1 MKKYVF
7 KPYNSKFKQLYLK
20 EESKIKKALSS
31 KIKIEHVGSTA
42 VPGLGGKG
50 IIDISI
56 RTNRKD
62 LKKYMS
68 KLNKLGFKEVP
79 NHPGDNRRFFMQKVV
94 KTNGKERRIHVH
106 LCLTNEYW
114 NSFIA
119 FRDYLRK
126 NKKAIEEYSNIKKK
140 AVKYAKG
147 DAQKYRDYKEDCI
160 RKLMKKAL
168 KYQKEGED

>member
-1 MKKYVF
+1 MGKYVF
-7 KPYNSKFKQLYLK
+7 RPYSSEFNELYLK
-20 EESKIKKALSS
+20 ERAKIKKALSS

-42 VPGLGGKG
+42 VQGLGGKG

-56 RTNRKD
+56 LTTKPN

-68 KLNKLGFKEVP
+68 KLNKSGFKEVP
-79 NHPGDNRRFFMQKVV
+79 NHPGDNRRFFMQKVL
-94 KTNGKERRIHVH
+94 KHMGKESRIHVH
-106 LCLTNEYW
+106 LCLTREYW

-126 NKKAIEEYSNIKKK
+126 NKKAIDAYAKIKKD
-140 AVKYAKG
+140 AVKYAAG
-147 DAQKYRDYKEDCI
+147 DGQKYRDYKENCI

-168 KYQKEGED
+168 KYRRRSNK